1 MKAFIFDLDGVLVDT
16 AKYHYI
22 AWKTIGTSFN
32 FNLTE
37 TQNESLKG
45 ISRTDSL
52 DLMLEWAGTEMNLEQ
67 KEVLLRQKNE
77 HYLEL
82 IQEMD
87 RTEILPGVLTIL
99 DFAKDNNVPVALGS
113 ASKNAQLILK
123 KLDLLPYFDSIVDGT
138 HVTHSKPN
146 PEVFLLGAKN
156 LKTPANQCVVFEDAA
171 AGVAAAKA
179 AQMVAVG
186 IGDAKELAAAD
197 YIFSSLESID
207 SHLLQSLAAIS

>member
-32 FNLTE
+32 FNLSE
-37 TQNESLKG
+37 TQNEGLKG
-45 ISRTDSL
+45 ISRVDSL

-82 IQEMD
+82 IQAMD
-87 RTEILPGVLTIL
+87 QTEILPGVLTIL
-99 DFAKDNNVPVALGS
+99 DFAKDNNVPIALGS

-156 LKTPANQCVVFEDAA
+156 LNTSANQCVVFEDAA

-207 SHLLQSLAAIS
+207 SNLLQSLAAIS

>member
-37 TQNESLKG
+37 TQNEGLKG

-52 DLMLEWAGTEMNLEQ
+52 NLVLEWVGTEMNPEQ

-156 LKTPANQCVVFEDAA
+156 LNTPANQCVVFEDAA

-207 SHLLQSLAAIS
+207 SNLLQSLAAIS

>member
-32 FNLTE
+32 FNLSE
-37 TQNESLKG
+37 TQNEGLKG
-45 ISRTDSL
+45 ISRVDSL

-82 IQEMD
+82 IQAMD
-87 RTEILPGVLTIL
+87 QTEILPGVLTIL
-99 DFAKDNNVPVALGS
+99 DFAKDNNVPIALGS

-156 LKTPANQCVVFEDAA
+156 LNTSANQCVVFEDAA

-186 IGDAKELAAAD
+186 IGNPIELAAAD

-207 SHLLQSLAAIS
+207 SNLLQSLAAIS